1 MIAINIFIFILFV
14 FHKMD
19 LANFGQ
25 LEWFHCTCVIM
36 ITQSVSNLLINTDT
50 IADSAFIFILLQVM
64 HMVSWVTQKI

>member
-1 MIAINIFIFILFV
+1 
-14 FHKMD
+14 
-19 LANFGQ
+19 
-25 LEWFHCTCVIM
+25 M